1 MPWRPDSRC
10 GGCWWSGY
18 RRGSA
23 TLATMREA
31 TVARVEEE
39 AALPQAHAEQHFDSG
54 QTVRDLVIG
63 LSDGLTVPFA
73 LAAGLSGA
81 VGSTH
86 LVVLAGLAEIAAGSI
101 AMGLG
106 GYLAARGDA
115 EHYAAERRRE
125 EREVVERTRDE
136 EEEIFEIFE
145 QYGVGRAD
153 ATPVLEA
160 LKRRPEAWVDFM
172 MRFELGLEAP
182 AEGQAARSAVT
193 IAGAYVAG
201 GLLPLLPYM
210 TMRGSLEALEVSAAL
225 TLTALAVFGGVKGRL
240 VGTGTLRSAVQ
251 TVAIGGA
258 AAGVAYALAR
268 LLSGHSG

>member
-1 MPWRPDSRC
+1 
-10 GGCWWSGY
+10 
-18 RRGSA
+18 
-23 TLATMREA
+23 MREA
-31 TVARVEEE
+31 VVARAGDEGEM
-39 AALPQAHAEQHFDSG
+39 PHAHAEQHFDSG

-145 QYGVGRAD
+145 EYGVERVD

-182 AEGQAARSAVT
+182 EKGQAGRSAVR
-193 IAGAYVAG
+193 IAGAYIAG

-210 TMRGSLEALEVSAAL
+210 TMRGSREALEVSAAI

-240 VGTGTLRSAVQ
+240 VGTGTVRSAVQ